1 MTNPKIPEWKRFN
14 RISNAQEIV
23 DELKTLPPQW
33 SLTPLEDKTPKRK
46 GWQEEEKLSHGE
58 ISDFILFGDRKISQ
72 KTGNEYVSFCSGFG
86 LRTGD
91 YSDGLIAIDVDGSS
105 AQPLLD
111 LISGGDIPETVKWSS
126 GKPGRYQMLFQI
138 PSEFREN
145 LAGFSRKE
153 IKEWGDLK
161 ADNGEQLEFRYNR
174 VQSALPPSR
183 HPTTGQYKW
192 LNSPEDAEVAIA
204 PDWLI
209 NLVISFASKSKDNVK
224 GKKERIN
231 TFNREAKGFGSGI
244 VNDLVSFLKYE
255 VLPRLSPEQ
264 IYNWPGHNFQDFGQT
279 LKGNPPWRESASGTS
294 FHVWH
299 DGEQWAWQD
308 KLTSEGGG
316 AVQYRWK
323 LKGGFG
329 TPKGKDYVSIVEEL
343 ANDAG
348 LTLPN
353 FKRKNKEKDKS
364 EGEDNLEV
372 NNAQLNTEIFLYKKA
387 TLLDFEKL
395 EELGIKV
402 KRINTKLLSADDLN
416 LEKGKITFV
425 ISPKG
430 TGKTKASGEAL
441 KNYDALYS
449 WHHRISLGRSIQN
462 TLEVTY
468 FDDLHKARNKHR
480 VSFCAQRSHQ
490 LTPSNLRENG
500 ALFID
505 ECDQVLEFCFSGLC
519 NTDNKRPLILNAL
532 QDQLQ
537 AAIFG
542 GVALFMSADIAM
554 KEIMLINSLALP
566 GTPIEII
573 INEYE
578 PEQGTV
584 HFSTDKSPDGLAAK
598 LIETLRDK
606 KPCFVVDDFKNSYRG
621 GKTLAEVL
629 QVEVPDIKL
638 QIIHAEN
645 SGSVEVRQFLDN
657 VNVESLETD
666 VIVVSPSVISGLS
679 IENGRFKHCFAF
691 VNGIL
696 SDSQVLQAIN
706 RPRGCENF
714 YIWAA
719 DKGLGTEAGG
729 AITPQEVHDFYRRNY
744 EVRNAHFLSYGNRYD
759 VIADE
764 WKSPFFTLY
773 CENVALDNLIKR
785 RLNFWIK
792 DRLNKE
798 GYAVVDCEFGDN
810 KDLVKEQKI
819 IWKKISVAEAVVIG
833 NANLNNEDEQKKLK
847 AKIEAGI
854 SLLPEELASFRKTHI
869 HETFGEEYIKAC
881 VKEVVIDKETLEK
894 AILTDYAAVA
904 YLNQNGKLEQGLKR
918 YYKFFKRPIED
929 CIESDKNRDAKQR
942 EGSNGY
948 DGFLFPGDVRWKTRE
963 YKFWDG
969 IDFREYLQPERR
981 WQGWELAQII
991 AKIQPAIQ
999 QTKDCIGID
1008 FNRGDLKKSYGKGFR
1023 ELCERLGLTVV
1034 RERTSDGDRFYTHHI
1049 TSESLEMAEMFASHQ
1064 EHKRLLKE
1072 ELKSVP
1078 TPVLYNNSVYL
1089 GGIGTAETPTARHFQ
1104 QQPDINTLTP
1114 PQSQNLATLEVCSEK
1129 THPILPLN
1137 LAYFLQSKLTS
1148 EAKEGKVNNAGEF
1161 KEWLVICG
1169 LTLTV
1174 FEENIRSKI
1183 DDQDLINKIEDWVR
1197 VLAV

>member
-1 MTNPKIPEWKRFN
+1 MTNPKIPEWQRLN
-14 RISNAQEIV
+14 RISNTQQEV
-23 DELKTLPPQW
+23 VNELEIIPPQW
-33 SLTPLEDKTPKRK
+33 SLTPLADKQPLRK
-46 GWQEEEKLSHGE
+46 SWQEEKKLSHGE
-58 ISDFILFGDRKISQ
+58 ISDFILS
-72 KTGNEYVSFCSGFG
+72 NSFCSGFG

-111 LISGGDIPETVKWSS
+111 LISGGDIPETVKWTS
-126 GKPGRYQMLFQI
+126 GKKGRYQILFQI

-145 LAGFSRKE
+145 LAGFSRKA
-153 IKEWGDLK
+153 IKEWEGLE
-161 ADNGEQLEFRYNR
+161 ANNGEQLEFRYNR

-183 HPTTGQYKW
+183 HPDTGSYKW
-192 LNSPEDAEVAIA
+192 LNSPQDVEVAIA

-209 NLVISFASKSKDNVK
+209 NLVISFASKDNVK
-224 GKKERIN
+224 GKERKERNN
-231 TFNREAKGFGSGI
+231 TVNREAKGFGSGI
-244 VNDLVSFLKYE
+244 VTDLVSFLKYE

-294 FHVWH
+294 FHVWN

-308 KLTSEGGG
+308 KSTGDGGG

-323 LKGGFG
+323 LKGGYG

-348 LTLPN
+348 LTLPS
-353 FKRKNKEKDKS
+353 FKGKNKEKAKS
-364 EGEDNLEV
+364 EDKKNKDKDKDNLEV
-372 NNAQLNTEIFLYKKA
+372 DNAQLNTEIFLYKKA
-387 TLLDFEKL
+387 TSLDFEKL

-402 KRINTKLLSADDLN
+402 KRINTKLLTPDDLN

-449 WHHRISLGRSIQN
+449 WHHRISLGRSIQK

-480 VSFCAQRSHQ
+480 VSFCAQRSQQ
-490 LTPSNLRENG
+490 LNPGNLRENG

-505 ECDQVLEFCFSGLC
+505 ECDQVLDFIFSLLC
-519 NTDNKRPLILNAL
+519 NSNNNRPLILNAL
-532 QDQLQ
+532 HEQLQ
-537 AAIFG
+537 AAVFG

-554 KEIMLINSLALP
+554 KEVMLIHSLALP
-566 GTPIEII
+566 GTPIEIV
-573 INEYE
+573 INEYQ
-578 PEQGTV
+578 PEQGIV
-584 HFSTDKSPDGLAAK
+584 NFSNDKKPDGLAAK
-598 LIETLRDK
+598 LIELLRDK

-621 GKTLAEVL
+621 GKTLAEIL
-629 QVEVPDIKL
+629 QAEVTDIKL

-729 AITPQEVHDFYRRNY
+729 AITPEEVHNFYRRNY

-759 VIADE
+759 VIEDE

-792 DRLNKE
+792 DRLVGE

-819 IWKKISVAEAVVIG
+819 AWKKISIAEAVVIG
-833 NANLNNEDEQKKLK
+833 NAKLNNEDEQKKLS

-869 HETFGEEYIKAC
+869 HETFGEDFIKAC
-881 VKEVVIDKETLEK
+881 VQEVEVNKETLES

-904 YLNQNGKLEQGLKR
+904 YQNQNGKLEQGLRR

-929 CIESDKNRDAKQR
+929 CIETDKKRDTNQR
-942 EGSNGY
+942 DSSFY
-948 DGFLFPGDVRWKTRE
+948 GFLFPGDIRWTTRE
-963 YKFWDG
+963 HKFWEG
-969 IDFREYLQPERR
+969 IGFREYLQPERR

-991 AKIQPAIQ
+991 AKIQPNLQ

-1008 FNRGDLKKSYGKGFR
+1008 FSRGDLQKYYSKGFG
-1023 ELCERLGLTVV
+1023 ELCKRLGLQT
-1034 RERTSDGDRFYTHHI
+1034 ESEQSSDGDRSRSYYI
-1049 TSESLEMAEMFASHQ
+1049 TSESLKMAEMFASHQ
-1064 EHKRLLKE
+1064 EHRRLLRE
-1072 ELKSVP
+1072 ENKSEQMSG
-1078 TPVLYNNSVYL
+1078 LYSNSVSFSD
-1089 GGIGTAETPTARHFQ
+1089 ICSAETPTAQHFQ
-1104 QQPDINTLTP
+1104 QQPDFNTLTS
-1114 PQSQNLATLEVCSEK
+1114 PQAQKLATLEVCSEEI
-1129 THPILPLN
+1129 HPLLTIGDAHQLKEDCISEVNSADELRDWIKRHSLTLDSFKEN
-1137 LAYFLQSKLTS
+1137 IQSKIKS
-1148 EAKEGKVNNAGEF
+1148 PN
-1161 KEWLVICG
+1161 
-1169 LTLTV
+1169 
-1174 FEENIRSKI
+1174 
-1183 DDQDLINKIEDWVR
+1183 LINDFDDWVK
-1197 VLAV
+1197 VLAI

>member
-1 MTNPKIPEWKRFN
+1 MTHPKIPDWKRFN
-14 RISNAQEIV
+14 RIANAQEIV
-23 DELKTLPPQW
+23 DELKIIPAQW

-58 ISDFILFGDRKISQ
+58 ISDFILFGDRKISNR
-72 KTGNEYVSFCSGFG
+72 TGNEYISFCSGFG

-91 YSDGLIAIDVDGSS
+91 YSDGLIAIDVDGIS
-105 AQPLLD
+105 AQPLLN
-111 LISGGDIPETVKWSS
+111 LISGGDIPETVKWTS

-138 PSEFREN
+138 PPEFREN
-145 LAGFSRKE
+145 LASFSRKA
-153 IKEWGDLK
+153 INEWGDLK
-161 ADNGEQLEFRYNR
+161 ADNGEQLEIRYNR

-183 HPTTGQYKW
+183 HPVTGQYKW
-192 LNSPEDAEVAIA
+192 LNSPQDVEVAIA

-209 NLVISFASKSKDNVK
+209 NLAMDNVK
-224 GKKERIN
+224 AKVRNERTN
-231 TFNREAKGFGSGI
+231 TLNREPKGFGSGI
-244 VNDLVSFLKYE
+244 VTDLVSFLNYE
-255 VLPRLSPEQ
+255 VLPRLSVEQ

-294 FHVWH
+294 FHVWW

-316 AVQYRWK
+316 AIQYRWK
-323 LKGGFG
+323 LKGGYG

-348 LTLPN
+348 LNLPT
-353 FKRKNKEKDKS
+353 FKSKDRDKATVKS
-364 EGEDNLEV
+364 EDKDNLEV
-372 NNAQLNTEIFLYKKA
+372 SNAQLNTEIFLYKKA
-387 TLLDFEKL
+387 TSLDFEKL

-402 KRINTKLLSADDLN
+402 TRINKKLLTPDDLN
-416 LEKGKITFV
+416 LEKGKITALKGF
-425 ISPKG
+425 KG

-441 KNYDALYS
+441 KDYDALYS

-462 TLEVTY
+462 TLDVTY

-490 LTPSNLRENG
+490 LNPSNLRENG

-505 ECDQVLEFCFSGLC
+505 ECDQVLDFIFSQLC
-519 NTDNKRPLILNAL
+519 NSNNNRPLILNAL
-532 QDQLQ
+532 HEQLQ
-537 AAIFG
+537 AAVFG
-542 GVALFMSADIAM
+542 GVALFMSADISM
-554 KEIMLINSLALP
+554 KEIMLIHSLALP
-566 GTPIEII
+566 GTPMEII
-573 INEYE
+573 INDYE

-584 HFSTDKSPDGLAAK
+584 HFSTDKKPDGLVAK
-598 LIETLRDK
+598 LIEKLRDK
-606 KPCFVVDDFKNSYRG
+606 EPCFVLDDFKNSNRG
-621 GKTLAEVL
+621 GKTVAEVL
-629 QVEVPDIKL
+629 QAEIPDIKL

-645 SGSVEVRQFLDN
+645 SGSVEVKQFLDN

-666 VIVVSPSVISGLS
+666 VIIVSPSVISGLS

-729 AITPQEVHDFYRRNY
+729 AITPQEVHNFYLRNY
-744 EVRNAHFLSYGNRYD
+744 DVRNSHFLSYGNRYEVRD
-759 VIADE
+759 DE
-764 WKSPFFTLY
+764 WKSPFWTLY

-792 DRLNKE
+792 DRLVGE
-798 GYAVVDCEFGDN
+798 GYAVVDHEFGEN

-819 IWKKISVAEAVVIG
+819 IWKKISIAEAVVIG
-833 NANLNNEDEQKKLK
+833 NAKLNNEDEQKKLS

-881 VKEVVIDKETLEK
+881 VKEVVVNKETLEK

-904 YLNQNGKLEQGLKR
+904 YLNQNGKLEQGLRR

-929 CIESDKNRDAKQR
+929 CIESDIKRDKEQR
-942 EGSNGY
+942 EGSNEY
-948 DGFLFPGDVRWKTRE
+948 DGFIFPGDIRWTTRE
-963 YKFWDG
+963 HKFWEG
-969 IDFREYLQPERR
+969 IGFREYLQPERR

-991 AKIQPAIQ
+991 ARIQPNLQ

-1008 FNRGDLKKSYGKGFR
+1008 FSRPDLRKYYAKGFV
-1023 ELCERLGLTVV
+1023 ELCGRLGLKT
-1034 RERTSDGDRFYTHHI
+1034 ESEQASTGDRARSYYI

-1064 EHKRLLKE
+1064 EHRRLLKE
-1072 ELKSVP
+1072 ELKSAQ
-1078 TPVLYNNSVYL
+1078 TPGLYSNSVYL
-1089 GGIGTAETPTARHFQ
+1089 SGVCAAETPTAQHFQ
-1104 QQPDINTLTP
+1104 QQPDINSLTP
-1114 PQSQNLATLEVCSEK
+1114 PQPQVLVNLEVCSEES
-1129 THPILPLN
+1129 HPILPLN
-1137 LAYFLQSKLTS
+1137 LAYFLQSKLTV

-1161 KEWLVICG
+1161 KEWLVTCG

-1174 FEENIRSKI
+1174 FEENILSKI
-1183 DDQDLINKIEDWVR
+1183 EDQDLINKIDDWVR
-1197 VLAV
+1197 VLAI